1 MIFELDQ
8 CHVRGVT
15 PLYLPYSDLPPQ
27 RVWFL
32 LGFDIKMGVDR
43 PFWSGIMTVWFS
55 RKLPEHMNVF
65 IVSIP
70 IEQDN
75 REICS
80 FEMNHII
87 EKSFFVG
94 VLI

>member
-1 MIFELDQ
+1 MTFELDQ

-15 PLYLPYSDLPPQ
+15 PLYLPSRYVPPQ

-32 LGFDIKMGVDR
+32 LGFDIKMGVVR
-43 PFWSGIMTVWFS
+43 PFWSGIMKVWFS
-55 RKLPEHMNVF
+55 RKLLEHMNVF

-70 IEQDN
+70 NEKDN

-80 FEMNHII
+80 FEMDHII
-87 EKSFFVG
+87 EKSFLLAF
-94 VLI
+94 